1 MKIWHRLLDLV
12 YPPVC
17 GLCSQEAKGGLCAS
31 CDQKIGWY
39 EGVGCLSCGA
49 GPHEG
54 VCPACSGK
62 GMGFRSA
69 VALGAYSGLLRRIVL
84 SVKLRGEPLLIP
96 SLSERLAERVRSARV
111 RVDLVTFVPTSP
123 FRAFYLRYPSVTEV
137 FADSLGRT
145 LKKPVRRSLRKTRRT
160 VPQTDLRGDA
170 RRENLKGAFRA
181 SRMVEDRSI
190 LLVDDV
196 LTTGATAQACAR
208 ALYRARAREVHVA
221 VLARRIRIQK

>member
-1 MKIWHRLLDLV
+1 MRICKSFLNLI
-12 YPPVC
+12 YPAIC
-17 GLCSQEAKGGLCAS
+17 GLCGQSTEEGI
-31 CDQKIGWY
+31 CDECNRRVGWY
-39 EGVGCLSCGA
+39 VGAGCFLCGA

-62 GMGFRSA
+62 GMGLRSA
-69 VALGAYSGLLRRIVL
+69 VALGAYSGLLRRMVL
-84 SVKLRGEPLLIP
+84 SVKLRGEPLLIRP
-96 SLSERLAERVRSARV
+96 LSERLADRVRSARV
-111 RVDLVTFVPTSP
+111 RVDLVTFVPASP
-123 FRAFYLRYPSVTEV
+123 FRAFLLRYPRITEV
-137 FADSLGRT
+137 LADSLGRA
-145 LKKPVRRSLRKTRRT
+145 LQKPVKSSLRKTRRT

-181 SRMVEDRSI
+181 GRGVEDRSI

-208 ALYRARAREVHVA
+208 ALYQARAREVHVA